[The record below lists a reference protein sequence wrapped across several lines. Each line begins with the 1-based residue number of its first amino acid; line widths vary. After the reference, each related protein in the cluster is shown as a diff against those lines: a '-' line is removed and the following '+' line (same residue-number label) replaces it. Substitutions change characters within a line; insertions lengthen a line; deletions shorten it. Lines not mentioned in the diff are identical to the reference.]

1 MSTPEYDQFEYD
13 FGEVVGMLREGRPEL
28 LTERPGEGVWAA
40 IAAEIGA
47 SLDSR
52 GPAPAAIASPGD
64 RDDEAGPL
72 RAGDPVTPAAFDD
85 DADVDRPRSITSAP
99 SWRRRAALL
108 TVAAAAVLL
117 VGVPLALSLGGD
129 GGPSRRA
136 QLAALGEFAGT
147 GQAELDDHTLSV
159 EFEGAAPQEG
169 AFYELWLL
177 DLDGGE
183 VRDLR
188 SLGRVDAGGS
198 FVVPDDVDLGR
209 FDVVDVSLE
218 PDDGNPDHS
227 GDSVLRGDLTDA

>member
-1 MSTPEYDQFEYD
+1 VSSPDYDELERD

-40 IAAEIGA
+40 IAAEVGA
-47 SLDSR
+47 PHDNR
-52 GPAPAAIASPGD
+52 GPAPTDLAAHRDP
-64 RDDEAGPL
+64 DDEAGPGQATDPATTAASD
-72 RAGDPVTPAAFDD
+72 AGG
-85 DADVDRPRSITSAP
+85 DVDRPRSITSAP

-108 TVAAAAVLL
+108 TLAAAAALL

-136 QLAALGEFAGT
+136 QLAALGGFAGT

-159 EFEGAAPQEG
+159 ELEGAAPQQG

-198 FVVPDDVDLGR
+198 FEVPDDVDLDR

-227 GDSVLRGDLTDA
+227 GDSVLRGDLIDA